1 MEFSFMPPEN
11 IEEVKTKIDEWMKGR
26 NIFIREIDSDEAY
39 FQFEGKTETQIGI
52 VIAQPK
58 KLFRSIVVIS
68 KLELHPK
75 HLEALSRLN
84 SKKKAEFI
92 WDIKRD
98 LIFAPATF
106 TMEPY
111 GDDLRSVQFA
121 REISF
126 DELTDGRLIEAV
138 DNVCRPLIWTA
149 WAFVRRFGKPEEI
162 H

>member
-1 MEFSFMPPEN
+1 MSQEK

-26 NIFIREIDSDEAY
+26 KIFIRELESDETY
-39 FQFEGKTETQIGI
+39 FQFEGKTETQVGI

-75 HLEALSRLN
+75 HLEALRRLN
-84 SKKKAEFI
+84 PKKKAEFI

-106 TMEPY
+106 TMEQS
-111 GDDLRSVQFA
+111 GDNLTSVQFT

-149 WAFVRRFGKPEEI
+149 WVFLRRFGKPEEEP
-162 H
+162 